1 MDPDDLFRIRPR
13 IFRVPEPDYSIRILP
28 MLFKQILKL
37 FKTPYTQSKRRIYQL
52 YAIFYILIL
61 LFFLSGRI
69 RIQEKNLNLTG
80 SGFTT
85 PKFKQMHIDITKKE
99 YPLDH

>member
-37 FKTPYTQSKRRIYQL
+37 FKTPYTQSKRRIFNLPTLCHIL
-52 YAIFYILIL
+52 YLNLTILSIWPDPDPGKK
-61 LFFLSGRI
+61 SKSDRI
-69 RIQEKNLNLTG
+69 RIHNTE
-80 SGFTT
+80 
-85 PKFKQMHIDITKKE
+85 I
-99 YPLDH
+99 